1 MKKDSTV
8 NTFQDGLIMDLNPI
22 LTPNTA
28 LTNCLNGTIV
38 TFNGNENVL
47 QNDMGNGRV
56 ETAYLPEGYVPVGT
70 TELGGIIYIVSY
82 NPLKDKCQI
91 GCFPS
96 PERNITSDNLSDLK
110 SVSIKNKDFINSENH
125 EIKTTLVRIKLLD
138 NKKLFPGDKFS
149 LYTTYEHGT
158 DNKSK
163 PISGNLN
170 SISDIYDSKLESDP
184 KIGNN
189 PKNMTIHVISIGDD
203 EKITYL
209 DDSLKWSNSLPQ
221 YYIKEIEGDKNSIK
235 KDVDSNRTATDT
247 GYTVFNSKVAGELA
261 LLCELKTIDTFYL
274 TWYPSIGQLNKPIGE
289 YDTYATIMFD
299 INWTSSNKNINPKY
313 LVLTQSDP
321 TNIQMK
327 RYKEDKSSIQSII
340 NLDNLQYG
348 DYCEIEPDTDRNNDG
363 SDGSIS
369 VIAGDCY
376 YKSIP
381 EDNKELTW
389 KYKVQPAM
397 SFGKIPFL
405 EKYGIINIKDIGS
418 GKIVLSE
425 WKYYIQNNDFY
436 LNWGLQAYPEKGKSI
451 KKTIFTFIPFDKISS
466 NSIIDT
472 DPTNNQ
478 YYDGC
483 PQYSISDLKSFSG
496 YFQELFKFNGDDKIN
511 NGVIKKNLLYLV
523 DICVI
528 YGITENSDSNKYI
541 HNYRWMYT
549 TGQWND
555 KYTDLTIS
563 DFDNLDLSSA
573 FELTPDMLIT
583 DNIKEESTDI
593 YPKSLYDIE
602 QPDSR
607 NSTGIK
613 VTNIGF
619 TKSGPNNP
627 ASYNDSSY
635 IDIQTEIN
643 PSKYRDLF
651 KFVDSDN
658 SVEYTYNTSNK
669 EIELKNYNILQDK
682 ESTGGN
688 ELVGSIIDAN
698 PKINEKFNEHSYAN
712 NTNQILNGILNSTNS
727 GAWDS
732 YNSDARDTFFTIC
745 NWGGQK
751 SKIVVRGS
759 IFSRINGDF
768 VNKKLKFDQRIRPIL
783 YDTNDYDKLGFKSE
797 GDYKGFLKY
806 FFTED
811 HHNAVGKGM
820 KLQFKQYNI
829 EDNSNPTG
837 QNEYE
842 FGKDHENKSSYWDNG
857 ITSYDYINEQMI
869 KAGGPFQIMQYNV
882 TIKNGKPVTI
892 YNKKRLD
899 QIYSN
904 NITGEKSTPVG
915 IWAKT
920 NKNHFVPLNAF
931 YTKLY
936 SNINVDANYER
947 IIQDIKSILMQI
959 YYIESNP
966 SETYYKCMLDNIN
979 YLSSYT
985 ELWKFDINCVCSV
998 NNNKS
1003 MNDLIQIQVGEEK
1016 KTLIELQNIF
1026 SENTKVNISNIS
1038 YNKDFECRGV
1048 KNFQHSFDIN
1058 MNYLYNLYQSQY
1070 KIVRNAR
1077 YDISTKEKPQL
1088 GKTLTTSNSLYV
1100 YDGEQF
1106 IQLSNQTSQY
1116 IKIPYYSNG
1125 SPAIKENKI
1134 YATPQYNKLLL
1145 ILNDSATF
1153 VENLFICNYFMYQ
1166 NGELLLNEDSILENR
1181 CFVRYLDDNGYFECS
1196 SNSIN
1201 KFLIGTEDTS
1211 LKS

>member
-110 SVSIKNKDFINSENH
+110 SVSIKNKDFINNENH

-149 LYTTYEHGT
+149 LYAPYGD
-158 DNKSK
+158 DNHK
-163 PISGNLN
+163 PISRNKDY
-170 SISDIYDSKLESDP
+170 ISDIYSELESDP

-221 YYIKEIEGDKNSIK
+221 YYIKEIKDEKDSIK

-261 LLCELKTIDTFYL
+261 LLCELETIDTFYL
-274 TWYPSIGQLNKPIGE
+274 TWYPSIGQLDKPIGE

-327 RYKEDKSSIQSII
+327 IYQKDKSAIKSVI

-348 DYCEIEPDTDRNNDG
+348 DYCKIEPGKDRNNDG
-363 SDGSIS
+363 SDKSIS

-466 NSIIDT
+466 DSIIDT
-472 DPTNNQ
+472 NPIGNEN
-478 YYDGC
+478 YDGC

-528 YGITENSDSNKYI
+528 YGITENSDSDKYI

-602 QPDSR
+602 YPDSR

-627 ASYNDSSY
+627 ASYDDSSY

-658 SVEYTYNTSNK
+658 SVEYEYNMSNK

-688 ELVGSIIDAN
+688 ELVGSIIDVN
-698 PKINEKFNEHSYAN
+698 PEINEKFNEQLYAN
-712 NTNQILNGILNSTNS
+712 NTNQILNGILNSPSINS
-727 GAWDS
+727 SAWNT
-732 YNSDARDTFFTIC
+732 YNSDARDTFFTSTRST
-745 NWGGQK
+745 GQK
-751 SKIVVRGS
+751 SKIIVRGS

-768 VNKKLKFDQRIRPIL
+768 ANKKLKFDQRIRPIL
-783 YDTNDYDKLGFKSE
+783 YNTDDYDKLGFKSE
-797 GDYKGFLKY
+797 GDYKGLLKY

-811 HHNAVGKGM
+811 HHNEAGTGIQ
-820 KLQFKQYNI
+820 LQFRQYNI
-829 EDNSNPTG
+829 EDNSHII
-837 QNEYE
+837 NEKNYI
-842 FGKDHENKSSYWDNG
+842 FGKDYEDKSSYWNNG

-882 TIKNGKPVTI
+882 TSENENDDLNVI
-892 YNKKRLD
+892 YNGIYLD
-899 QIYSN
+899 AIHFD

-920 NKNHFVPLNAF
+920 NKNHFIPLNAF
-931 YTKLY
+931 YTRLY
-936 SNINVDANYER
+936 SNLTSNASYKR

-959 YYIESNP
+959 YYIEPNP
-966 SETYYKCMLDNIN
+966 SETYYKCVLDNIN

-998 NNNKS
+998 DNKS

-1038 YNKDFECRGV
+1038 YNKDFECSGV
-1048 KNFQHSFDIN
+1048 KSFQHSFDIN

-1106 IQLSNQTSQY
+1106 IQLSDQTSQY

-1125 SPAIKENKI
+1125 YSAIEEKTFS
-1134 YATPQYNKLLL
+1134 ATPQYNKLLL
-1145 ILNDSATF
+1145 TLKNPVTNA
-1153 VENLFICNYFMYQ
+1153 ENLSICNYFIYQ
-1166 NGELLLNEDSILENR
+1166 NGELLLNEDSILENKCLAKYCDSR
-1181 CFVRYLDDNGYFECS
+1181 CEFKCS
-1196 SNSIN
+1196 SNSKD
-1201 KFLIGTEDTS
+1201 KFLIGKAVS
-1211 LKS
+1211 RPKS

>member
-70 TELGGIIYIVSY
+70 AELGGIIYIVSY

-110 SVSIKNKDFINSENH
+110 SVSIKNKDFINENH

-149 LYTTYEHGT
+149 LYTTYKHGT
-158 DNKSK
+158 DNK

-170 SISDIYDSKLESDP
+170 SISDIYNSELESDP
-184 KIGNN
+184 KIDNN

-235 KDVDSNRTATDT
+235 EDVDSNRTATDT

-274 TWYPSIGQLNKPIGE
+274 TWYPLIGQLENTNK

-327 RYKEDKSSIQSII
+327 RYEKNKTNI
-340 NLDNLQYG
+340 NVGKLDNLQFG
-348 DYCEIEPDTDRNNDG
+348 DYYEIELKKDRNNDG
-363 SDGSIS
+363 SDDSIS

-472 DPTNNQ
+472 DPTTSQ

-523 DICVI
+523 DICVK
-528 YGITENSDSNKYI
+528 YGITESTENSDPDKYI
-541 HNYRWMYT
+541 HMYRWMYT
-549 TGQWND
+549 TEQWND

-573 FELTPDMLIT
+573 FELTPDISVT

-593 YPKSLYDIE
+593 YPESLYNIE
-602 QPDSR
+602 YPDSK

-613 VTNIGF
+613 VTNVGF
-619 TKSGPNNP
+619 TNSRPDAS
-627 ASYNDSSY
+627 ASYDESSY
-635 IDIQTEIN
+635 IDIQTKIN
-643 PSKYRDLF
+643 TSKHGDLF

-658 SVEYTYNTSNK
+658 SVQYNYNTSNK
-669 EIELKNYNILQDK
+669 EIELKNYSILQDK

-688 ELVGSIIDAN
+688 KLVESIID
-698 PKINEKFNEHSYAN
+698 INSELNAD
-712 NTNQILNGILNSTNS
+712 NTNHILNGILNSTNS
-727 GAWDS
+727 QAWDS
-732 YNSDARDTFFTIC
+732 YNSDAKDTFSTLHKSTSST
-745 NWGGQK
+745 GQE
-751 SKIVVRGS
+751 SKIIVQGS

-768 VNKKLKFDQRIRPIL
+768 ASKKLTFDQRVRPIL

-797 GDYKGFLKY
+797 GDYKGLLKY

-811 HHNAVGKGM
+811 HEDPTKSGFI
-820 KLQFKQYNI
+820 LRFKQYNI
-829 EDNSNPTG
+829 EDNSQPAT
-837 QNEYE
+837 QKEYE
-842 FGKDHENKSSYWDNG
+842 FNSENVHKPTYWDSG
-857 ITSYDYINEQMI
+857 ITSYDYVNEEMI
-869 KAGGPFQIMQYNV
+869 KSGGPFQIMQYSTTADNILDKHKV
-882 TIKNGKPVTI
+882 I
-892 YNKKRLD
+892 YHRITLNK
-899 QIYSN
+899 IYLN

-931 YTKLY
+931 YTELY
-936 SNINVDANYER
+936 SNLTLNANYKR

-966 SETYYKCMLDNIN
+966 SETYYKLILDNIN

-998 NNNKS
+998 NNKS
-1003 MNDLIQIQVGEEK
+1003 MNKLIQIQVGEKK

-1026 SENTKVNISNIS
+1026 KDSKEVNISNIS
-1038 YNKDFECRGV
+1038 YNKDFECSGV

-1058 MNYLYNLYQSQY
+1058 MNHLYNLYQSQY
-1070 KIVRNAR
+1070 KLVRNAR
-1077 YDISTKEKPQL
+1077 YDISTKKIPQV
-1088 GKTLTTSNSLYV
+1088 GKILTTSNSLYV
-1100 YDGEQF
+1100 YDSDNKQF
-1106 IQLSNQTSQY
+1106 VQLSDQTSQY
-1116 IKIPYYSNG
+1116 IKIPYYTGDYQAIVESN
-1125 SPAIKENKI
+1125 SDS
-1134 YATPQYNKLLL
+1134 TPQYNKLLL
-1145 ILNDSATF
+1145 RLKPSDKGREDLS
-1153 VENLFICNYFMYQ
+1153 ICNYFVYQ
-1166 NGELLLNEDSILENR
+1166 NGELLLDEERVLKNNCIA
-1181 CFVRYLDDNGYFECS
+1181 RYYDNVNKEGFKCS
-1196 SNSIN
+1196 SNSRDE
-1201 KFLIGTEDTS
+1201 FLIGTAVS
-1211 LKS
+1211 PPKS

>member
-70 TELGGIIYIVSY
+70 AELGGIIYIVSY

-110 SVSIKNKDFINSENH
+110 SVSIKNEDFINKNQ

-149 LYTTYEHGT
+149 LYTTYED
-158 DNKSK
+158 DNNK
-163 PISGNLN
+163 PISDNDN
-170 SISDIYDSKLESDP
+170 SISDIYKEELVPNP
-184 KIGNN
+184 KIGDN

-221 YYIKEIEGDKNSIK
+221 YYIKEIKGNKDSIK

-274 TWYPSIGQLNKPIGE
+274 TWSPVIGQLKNVPN
-289 YDTYATIMFD
+289 YTYATIMFD

-327 RYKEDKSSIQSII
+327 RYEEDKTEIHNITD
-340 NLDNLQYG
+340 LENLQSG
-348 DYCEIEPDTDRNNDG
+348 DYCKIEIKNDRNNDG
-363 SDGSIS
+363 SDKSIS

-376 YKSIP
+376 YKSTLD
-381 EDNKELTW
+381 DNKELTW

-436 LNWGLQAYPEKGKSI
+436 LNWGLQAYPEKDKSI
-451 KKTIFTFIPFDKISS
+451 KKMIFTFIPFDKISS
-466 NSIIDT
+466 NSIINDNPIT
-472 DPTNNQ
+472 NQ
-478 YYDGC
+478 YYNGC

-496 YFQELFKFNGDDKIN
+496 YFQELFKFNGDNKIN

-528 YGITENSDSNKYI
+528 YGITESTENSEPDKYI

-573 FELTPDMLIT
+573 FELTPDISVT
-583 DNIKEESTDI
+583 DNIKEESTDV
-593 YPKSLYDIE
+593 YPESLYNIE
-602 QPDSR
+602 YPDNK

-613 VTNIGF
+613 VTNVGF

-627 ASYNDSSY
+627 ASYDESSY
-635 IDIQTEIN
+635 IDIQTKIN
-643 PSKYRDLF
+643 TSKHGDLF

-658 SVEYTYNTSNK
+658 SVQYNYNTSNK
-669 EIELKNYNILQDK
+669 EIELKNYSILQDK

-688 ELVGSIIDAN
+688 KLVESIIDVNAKLN
-698 PKINEKFNEHSYAN
+698 AD
-712 NTNQILNGILNSTNS
+712 NTNHILNGILNSTNS
-727 GAWDS
+727 NAWDS
-732 YNSDARDTFFTIC
+732 YNSAAKDTFSTLHKSTSPT
-745 NWGGQK
+745 GQE
-751 SKIVVRGS
+751 SKIIVQGS

-768 VNKKLKFDQRIRPIL
+768 ANKKLTFDQRVRPIL
-783 YDTNDYDKLGFKSE
+783 YDINDYDKLGFKSE
-797 GDYKGFLKY
+797 GDYKGLLKY

-811 HHNAVGKGM
+811 HRDQSGSGFR
-820 KLQFKQYNI
+820 LQFKQYNI
-829 EDNSNPTG
+829 EDNSQPVRWK
-837 QNEYE
+837 EHE
-842 FGKDHENKSSYWDNG
+842 FKLENTHVLTYWDSG
-857 ITSYDYINEQMI
+857 IVSYDYINEEMI
-869 KAGGPFQIMQYNV
+869 KSGGPFQIMQYSTTADNILDKHKV
-882 TIKNGKPVTI
+882 I
-892 YNKKRLD
+892 YNRVILNAIHFD
-899 QIYSN
+899 
-904 NITGEKSTPVG
+904 NITNEKSTPVG

-920 NKNHFVPLNAF
+920 NKNHFIPLNAF
-931 YTKLY
+931 YTRLY
-936 SNINVDANYER
+936 SNLTSNASYKR

-959 YYIESNP
+959 YYIEPNP
-966 SETYYKCMLDNIN
+966 SEAYYKLMLDNIN

-985 ELWKFDINCVCSV
+985 ELWKFDINCDCSV
-998 NNNKS
+998 NNKS
-1003 MNDLIQIQVGEEK
+1003 MNELIQIQVGEK
-1016 KTLIELQNIF
+1016 KTTLIKLQDILK
-1026 SENTKVNISNIS
+1026 ENKEYKKVNISNIS
-1038 YNKDFECRGV
+1038 YNKDFECNGV

-1058 MNYLYNLYQSQY
+1058 MNHLYNLYQSQY
-1070 KIVRNAR
+1070 KLVRNAR
-1077 YDISTKEKPQL
+1077 YDISTEKKPQV

-1100 YDGEQF
+1100 YDGKQF
-1106 IQLSNQTSQY
+1106 TPLSDQTSQY
-1116 IKIPYYSNG
+1116 IKIPYYTNDYQAIVESN
-1125 SPAIKENKI
+1125 S
-1134 YATPQYNKLLL
+1134 YSTPQYNKLLL
-1145 ILNDSATF
+1145 KLNSSATS
-1153 VENLFICNYFMYQ
+1153 VKDLSICNYFVYQ
-1166 NGELLLNEDSILENR
+1166 NGELLLDEERILEKR
-1181 CFVRYLDDNGYFECS
+1181 CIARYYDNTNKEGFKCS
-1196 SNSIN
+1196 SNSRD
-1201 KFLIGTEDTS
+1201 KFLIGMS
-1211 LKS
+1211 VSPKS